1 MTLGNLFVH
10 LLCLGGAIAAFMGCI
25 IVVAIIQGL
34 LIKEIQMKDKDKDRE
49 DFIITK
55 DGEKIPF
62 NEDDQE

>member
-25 IVVAIIQGL
+25 IMVAIIQGL
-34 LIKEIQMKDKDKDRE
+34 LIKEIQMKDKDGE
-49 DFIITK
+49 DFITIK

>member
-1 MTLGNLFVH
+1 MTLGNLLVH

-34 LIKEIQMKDKDKDRE
+34 LIKEIQMKDKDGE
-49 DFIITK
+49 DFITTK
-55 DGEKIPF
+55 DGEKIKF

>member
-10 LLCLGGAIAAFMGCI
+10 LLCLGGAVAAFIGCI
-25 IVVAIIQGL
+25 IIVAVIQGL
-34 LIKEIQMKDKDKDRE
+34 LVKEFQSLKDVE
-49 DFIITK
+49 DFIVTK

>member
-10 LLCLGGAIAAFMGCI
+10 LLCLGGAIAAFIGCI

-34 LIKEIQMKDKDKDRE
+34 LIKEIQMKDKDGE
-49 DFIITK
+49 VFIITK
-55 DGEKIPF
+55 DGEKVPF

>member
-34 LIKEIQMKDKDKDRE
+34 LMKEIQMKDKDGE
-49 DFIITK
+49 DFIMTK

>member
-10 LLCLGGAIAAFMGCI
+10 LLCLGGAVLAFIGCI
-25 IVVAIIQGL
+25 SIVAILQGL
-34 LIKEIQMKDKDKDRE
+34 LVKEFQSLKDEE
-49 DFIITK
+49 DFIVTK

>member
-1 MTLGNLFVH
+1 MTLGNLLVH
-10 LLCLGGAIAAFMGCI
+10 LLCLGGAVAAFIGCI
-25 IVVAIIQGL
+25 IIVAVIQGL
-34 LIKEIQMKDKDKDRE
+34 LVKEFQSLKDVE

>member
-1 MTLGNLFVH
+1 MTLGNLLIH
-10 LLCLGGAIAAFMGCI
+10 LLCLGGAVAAFIGCI
-25 IVVAIIQGL
+25 IIVAVIQGL
-34 LIKEIQMKDKDKDRE
+34 LVKEIQSLKDVE

>member
-10 LLCLGGAIAAFMGCI
+10 LLCVVGAVAAFMTCI
-25 IVVAIIQGL
+25 IVVAIIQWL
-34 LIKEIQMKDKDKDRE
+34 LITELTMKDEE
-49 DFIITK
+49 DFIVTK

>member
-10 LLCLGGAIAAFMGCI
+10 LLCLGGAVAAFIGCI
-25 IVVAIIQGL
+25 IIVAVIQGL
-34 LIKEIQMKDKDKDRE
+34 LIKEIKSMKDVE
-49 DFIITK
+49 DFIVTK

>member
-25 IVVAIIQGL
+25 IVVSIIQGM
-34 LIKEIQMKDKDKDRE
+34 LIKEIQMKDKDGE

-55 DGEKIPF
+55 DGEKVPF

>member
-1 MTLGNLFVH
+1 MTLGNLLID
-10 LLCLGGAIAAFMGCI
+10 LLCLGGAVAAFIGCI
-25 IVVAIIQGL
+25 IIVAVIQGL
-34 LIKEIQMKDKDKDRE
+34 LVKEFQSLKDVE

>member
-10 LLCLGGAIAAFMGCI
+10 LLCLGGAVAAFIGCI
-25 IVVAIIQGL
+25 IIVAVIQGL
-34 LIKEIQMKDKDKDRE
+34 LVKEFQSLKDVE

>member
-34 LIKEIQMKDKDKDRE
+34 LTKEIQMKDKE
-49 DFIITK
+49 DFIVTK
-55 DGEKIPF
+55 DGEKIKF

>member
-10 LLCLGGAIAAFMGCI
+10 LLCLGGAIAAFIGCI

-34 LIKEIQMKDKDKDRE
+34 LIKEIQMKDKDGE

-55 DGEKIPF
+55 DGEKVPF

>member
-10 LLCLGGAIAAFMGCI
+10 LLCLGGAVVAFLGCI
-25 IVVAIIQGL
+25 SIVAILQGL
-34 LIKEIQMKDKDKDRE
+34 LVKEFQSMKDVE
-49 DFIITK
+49 DFIVTK

>member
-1 MTLGNLFVH
+1 MTLGNLLVH
-10 LLCLGGAIAAFMGCI
+10 LLCLGGAVAAFIGCI
-25 IVVAIIQGL
+25 IIVAVIQGL
-34 LIKEIQMKDKDKDRE
+34 LVKEFQTLKDVE

>member
-10 LLCLGGAIAAFMGCI
+10 LLCLGGAIAAFIGCI
-25 IVVAIIQGL
+25 IVVAIIQAM
-34 LIKEIQMKDKDKDRE
+34 LIKEIQMKDKDEE

-55 DGEKIPF
+55 DGEKVPF

>member
-10 LLCLGGAIAAFMGCI
+10 LLCLGGAVAAFIGCI
-25 IVVAIIQGL
+25 IIVAIIQGL
-34 LIKEIQMKDKDKDRE
+34 LVKEFQSLKDVE
-49 DFIITK
+49 DFIVTK

>member
-34 LIKEIQMKDKDKDRE
+34 LIKEIQMKDKDGE

-55 DGEKIPF
+55 DGEKIKF
-62 NEDDQE
+62 NEDNQE

>member
-10 LLCLGGAIAAFMGCI
+10 LLCLGGAVVAFLGCI
-25 IVVAIIQGL
+25 SIVAIIQGL
-34 LIKEIQMKDKDKDRE
+34 LMKEIQMKDKDGE
-49 DFIITK
+49 DFIMTK

>member
-25 IVVAIIQGL
+25 IMVAIIQGL
-34 LIKEIQMKDKDKDRE
+34 LIKEIQMKDKDGE
-49 DFIITK
+49 DFITIK
-55 DGEKIPF
+55 DGEKTPF

>member
-1 MTLGNLFVH
+1 MTLGNLLIH
-10 LLCLGGAIAAFMGCI
+10 LLCLGGAVAAFIGCI
-25 IVVAIIQGL
+25 IIVAVIQGL
-34 LIKEIQMKDKDKDRE
+34 LVKEFQSLKDVE

>member
-1 MTLGNLFVH
+1 MTLGNLLVH
-10 LLCLGGAIAAFMGCI
+10 LLCLGGAVAAFIGCI
-25 IVVAIIQGL
+25 IIVAVIQGL
-34 LIKEIQMKDKDKDRE
+34 LVKEFKSLKDVE

>member
-10 LLCLGGAIAAFMGCI
+10 LLCLGGAIAAFIGCI

-34 LIKEIQMKDKDKDRE
+34 LMKEIQMKDKE
-49 DFIITK
+49 DFIVTK
-55 DGEKIPF
+55 DGEKVPF